1 MPLLA
6 VFGDNSVGAAGPNG
20 DERRNSC
27 TTTTGA
33 IRAAGGAAKFLLLPE
48 AGLKGN
54 THMMMMDKNNL
65 QIADL
70 IVAWLIEVTAKK

>member
-1 MPLLA
+1 
-6 VFGDNSVGAAGPNG
+6 VGAAGPNG

-27 TTTTGA
+27 TATTDA
-33 IRAAGGAAKFLLLPE
+33 IRAAGGAGKFLLLPDL
-48 AGLKGN
+48 GIKGN

-70 IVAWLIEVTAKK
+70 IIAWIGEVAPRK